1 MSTAFL
7 RGRIASIVVCAL
19 IANPGLVCARPC
31 GRVSLDRAL
40 SEASL
45 IVTGSLLST
54 IHASIPGG
62 DSKSMIRIDRVLK
75 GEMQLS
81 LVEVR
86 HFLCGMDYDYVF
98 QEGRRFI
105 AFIDPYGSLVGGT
118 AVFPASSQ
126 SAPKQGNTRGA
137 VRAEL
142 RLALGDTDTRIART
156 ALGALGEL
164 DGRAAGPVLERY
176 RTAADFGIRFRALSL
191 LTRFGDADALD
202 EVARIVSAAPFTRE
216 FPHSWFYN
224 EKEEPLM
231 TAYDDLRGAL
241 RSYRAQSLDGSTV
254 PDHVTERFVDGL
266 GRLAQVNNRMIR
278 REAIH
283 ALRGLNRRVSFPILA
298 AALDDPDEHVRYDSM
313 FTLCMAME
321 APDLRCPATF
331 LFEKDEEKYIKRVR
345 MWWSTQK
352 P

>member
-1 MSTAFL
+1 MSTASR
-7 RGRIASIVVCAL
+7 RGRIASIAVCAL
-19 IANPGLVCARPC
+19 IANAGMVCARPC
-31 GRVSLDRAL
+31 SRVSLDRAL
-40 SEASL
+40 SEATL
-45 IVTGSLLST
+45 IVTGSLVST
-54 IHASIPGG
+54 VHPSIPGG
-62 DSKSMIRIDRVLK
+62 DSKSVIRIDRVLK
-75 GEMQLS
+75 GEMQRP
-81 LVEVR
+81 LVEVT

-105 AFIDPYGSLVGGT
+105 AFIDAYGNLVGGT

-126 SAPKQGNTRGA
+126 SAPKQRDTRGA

-142 RLALGDTDTRIART
+142 QWALGDTDTRIART

-164 DGRAAGPVLERY
+164 DGRAAVPVLERY

-191 LTRFGDADALD
+191 LIRFGDADALD

-216 FPHSWFYN
+216 FPQSWFYN

-231 TAYDDLRGAL
+231 TAYDDLRAAL
-241 RSYRAQSLDGSTV
+241 GSYGGQNFDGSTA
-254 PDHVTERFVDGL
+254 PDHVTERFVEGV

-313 FTLCMAME
+313 FTLCMAMG

-331 LFEKDEEKYIKRVR
+331 LFEKDEQRYINRVR

>member
-142 RLALGDTDTRIART
+142 RLALGTPTRGSRELLLAPWENWTVERPVQSLSDIGRPQT
-156 ALGALGEL
+156 LGYVFA
-164 DGRAAGPVLERY
+164 RY
-176 RTAADFGIRFRALSL
+176 R
-191 LTRFGDADALD
+191 
-202 EVARIVSAAPFTRE
+202 
-216 FPHSWFYN
+216 
-224 EKEEPLM
+224 
-231 TAYDDLRGAL
+231 
-241 RSYRAQSLDGSTV
+241 
-254 PDHVTERFVDGL
+254 
-266 GRLAQVNNRMIR
+266 
-278 REAIH
+278 
-283 ALRGLNRRVSFPILA
+283 
-298 AALDDPDEHVRYDSM
+298 
-313 FTLCMAME
+313 C
-321 APDLRCPATF
+321 
-331 LFEKDEEKYIKRVR
+331 
-345 MWWSTQK
+345 
-352 P
+352 